1 MSVKFYN
8 YLKWRKKK
16 SAPTDS
22 LQSTA
27 ASLLELLQLYGT
39 LRKNWKI
46 KGKSEKYSL
55 PFISKLSS

>member
-1 MSVKFYN
+1 ME
-8 YLKWRKKK
+8 KKDI

-46 KGKSEKYSL
+46 KGKSEIYSL